1 MQEGLSDSP
10 GVQVIETHNQSKDSD
25 THVPYDGPPRSDARS
40 IRDAPYQNSKPAAL
54 SNISPTA
61 AMPLS
66 RSGTLSWQ
74 QRPTSR
80 GSTTGVRSRPLSMM
94 ATQNSASTSPRV
106 SPDPAPASQPATPRA
121 QIAQSLASKDPTWF
135 RQTEDRGLGSTGY
148 PRNQEEDVSDT
159 TSITRSVRLSGM
171 SRESSMEPEKETSLP
186 PESIRSSSPSREGS
200 IQGTSRRN
208 LRPSS
213 PATTSSASGIRSPLP
228 TLSSQRFEPPSP
240 DNILSRDGDIVTAG
254 RTLAMS
260 PSQGK
265 ISPERFDRPNSP
277 TKGLG
282 GFVQSA
288 MLKRSDSVNKRWS
301 AQPGTGLSRGNSIA
315 SNRSGYDGS
324 RSRMEDMGSHRDTR
338 PGNLSSESSPTQMSR
353 PGSRQ
358 SNITVTQQQTE
369 SERPG
374 ASSSLTSRKPEISSH
389 NGFVKPALPHQRRIT
404 PVKEARTNSQKT
416 ASLEKIPPVSPN
428 KRWSPTKASWLENAI
443 NKPDSPRNKAPPPQ
457 QPSWMAEINRAKQ
470 QRGSVDFGKGET
482 HKEVATGGLIRS
494 PPLRG
499 ASKPSSIGGLP
510 IGFSAGLVTKP
521 EAESPEI
528 QASVGIAAK
537 DSKAEEK
544 SWGSAASSRSAK
556 TPTQKE
562 DRPQNG
568 RSTSGTKDSAE
579 PTLSKRIVS
588 PINQIKGALLPLK
601 PKPETLPKKDFRSNL
616 KTRQVSTGK
625 EPNEDAEFKNVFGK
639 LKRTQTQ
646 NYVAPDEL
654 KDNILRGKAGL
665 ATTGGPKKTERKDE
679 FRESILKRKETMK
692 AGAPSGVS
700 RKISSNSAAKEDAP
714 TPEAIAKNKRLSRS
728 DSVLSNGSAEAEKTS
743 TKPEAIAKLERLRD
757 KPKPTPPDIKPSAP
771 ASIQKEP
778 VVKSISGSNFN
789 DSLASLISRGPSP
802 VAAGSK
808 QSQAM
813 NPGVLSD
820 LGISSTDNSDNHSA
834 GGPHLTHMTKARARG
849 PKRRLPKV
857 VTEDAGAEAPTSVPS
872 PEPKTD
878 RSHALLKS
886 PSIPKPQVTPMV
898 IEKFDS
904 RPLTSISNNG
914 NRKASQPNTPRK
926 PSTSIASVDKIKEVP
941 SPSPKETSQMNP
953 KGSPVI
959 KPKPAAVINSDQIRK
974 TSDSTPPPL
983 HPTPTNPLKDQEP
996 KASAPKSNLT
1006 QKNEH
1011 NETGEDER
1019 PPPSVRNAAAI
1030 WEQPPASNSPRHTR
1044 TKSPIKLPTRKD
1056 EETALKEAGL
1066 GHEVA
1071 NAPIGLGI
1079 ETTQKEPK
1087 VATSLER
1094 NLTTPVSRSP
1104 KSPPLPAKK
1113 PASIASRAVSNTP
1126 PPKAKPERLN
1136 SPAIQISEAGSLF
1149 TEYFSE
1155 VPSSSGRVN
1164 IDTQSFLA
1172 SRSSSAGSDKIKTLR
1187 KQIWEVTGDG
1197 KSVVLPS
1204 HQEHIL
1210 FEERMYL
1217 CTHVFGNATGTRT
1230 TEVYLWCGDG
1240 VPTSAAEDAQLF
1252 ARKVAK
1258 DNNGKLLIL
1267 QQGKETANF
1276 FEALGGIVITRRGSS
1291 SQADTPS
1298 SAGATYMLCGRRHV
1312 GQIAFDEVDFHPQS
1326 LCPGFPYI
1334 ISARFGKLYLWKGS
1348 GSSADE
1354 LGCARLIGMDLGLTG
1369 EIEEI
1374 DDGKE
1379 PDAFWESFSDGKP
1392 KDRFTSA
1399 NEQAQNWRLKPQ
1411 CEKYTTRL
1419 FSIDLETPKSKFSSG
1434 FSWARRGSGPSS
1446 EEAAAPT
1453 AQIKEINP
1461 FTYSDLVDD
1470 GVFVLDTFFE
1480 VYV

>member
-1 MQEGLSDSP
+1 M
-10 GVQVIETHNQSKDSD
+10 SD
-25 THVPYDGPPRSDARS
+25 T
-40 IRDAPYQNSKPAAL
+40 
-54 SNISPTA
+54 IST
-61 AMPLS
+61 
-66 RSGTLSWQ
+66 
-74 QRPTSR
+74 
-80 GSTTGVRSRPLSMM
+80 
-94 ATQNSASTSPRV
+94 
-106 SPDPAPASQPATPRA
+106 
-121 QIAQSLASKDPTWF
+121 
-135 RQTEDRGLGSTGY
+135 
-148 PRNQEEDVSDT
+148 
-159 TSITRSVRLSGM
+159 TRSVRLPGM
-171 SRESSMEPEKETSLP
+171 SRESSIELEKELSLP
-186 PESIRSSSPSREGS
+186 PEIVRSSSSPREGS
-200 IQGTSRRN
+200 IEDTSERN

-213 PATTSSASGIRSPLP
+213 SATPSSASGIRSPLP

-240 DNILSRDGDIVTAG
+240 DNTLSRDGDIVTAG

-260 PSQGK
+260 PSQGR
-265 ISPERFDRPNSP
+265 IAPERFDRPNSP

-301 AQPGTGLSRGNSIA
+301 AQPGTGLSRGNSVV

-324 RSRMEDMGSHRDTR
+324 RSRTENSGPHRDPR
-338 PGNLSSESSPTQMSR
+338 PGNLSSESSPTQKSQ
-353 PGSRQ
+353 PGSSQ
-358 SNITVTQQQTE
+358 SNITVTQQETE
-369 SERPG
+369 SEKSG
-374 ASSSLTSRKPEISSH
+374 TSSSLTSRKPEIH
-389 NGFVKPALPHQRRIT
+389 PHDGFIKPALPHQRSIT
-404 PVKEARTNSQKT
+404 PVTEARTSPPDT
-416 ASLEKIPPVSPN
+416 ASLEKSPPVSPS

-443 NKPDSPRNKAPPPQ
+443 NKPESPRTKAPPPQ

-470 QRGSVDFGKGET
+470 QRGSLELGKGET
-482 HKEVATGGLIRS
+482 HKEVATGGLIRP
-494 PPLRG
+494 PPLGG
-499 ASKPSSIGGLP
+499 ASKPPSIGGLP
-510 IGFSAGLVTKP
+510 IGFSAGLVKKF
-521 EAESPEI
+521 EAESPES
-528 QASVGIAAK
+528 QASIGIAAK
-537 DSKAEEK
+537 EVNAEEK
-544 SWGSAASSRSAK
+544 PRSSVASPRSAK

-562 DRPQNG
+562 DRPKNE
-568 RSTSGTKDSAE
+568 RSSSETKDSAE
-579 PTLSKRIVS
+579 PALSNRKVT
-588 PINQIKGALLPLK
+588 PINQNKGAPSSLK
-601 PKPETLPKKDFRSNL
+601 PRPETPPKKDFRSNL

-639 LKRTQTQ
+639 LKRTQIQ

-679 FRESILKRKETMK
+679 FKESILKRKEAMK
-692 AGAPSGVS
+692 AGAPLGVS
-700 RKISSNSAAKEDAP
+700 RKISITSVTKEDP
-714 TPEAIAKNKRLSRS
+714 PPPDVIAKKKSLSRS
-728 DSVLSNGSAEAEKTS
+728 DGVLSDGSAEAEQTS
-743 TKPEAIAKLERLRD
+743 SKPEAIAKLERLRD
-757 KPKPTPPDIKPSAP
+757 KPKPTPPDTKPSAP
-771 ASIQKEP
+771 ANIQKEP
-778 VVKSISGSNFN
+778 VAKATSGNNFN
-789 DSLASLISRGPSP
+789 DSLASLISMGPSP
-802 VAAGSK
+802 VSAGSK
-808 QSQAM
+808 PSQAM
-813 NPGVLSD
+813 NPGTLFD
-820 LGISSTDNSDNHSA
+820 LGVSSTDNSDSHST

-849 PKRRLPKV
+849 PKRRLPKT
-857 VTEDAGAEAPTSVPS
+857 VTEDAGAETPTSVTG

-878 RSHALLKS
+878 RPEPLLLEN
-886 PSIPKPQVTPMV
+886 PPIPKSQETRIV
-898 IEKFDS
+898 IEKSDL
-904 RPLTSISNNG
+904 RPLASISNNG
-914 NRKASQPNTPRK
+914 NRKSSQPSTPRK
-926 PSTSIASVDKIKEVP
+926 PSTSIAPIDKIKDLSP
-941 SPSPKETSQMNP
+941 SSPKETSQVNL
-953 KGSPVI
+953 KDSPVI
-959 KPKPAAVINSDQIRK
+959 KSKPATFTNGDQIRK
-974 TSDSTPPPL
+974 TSISTPSPL
-983 HPTPTNPLKDQEP
+983 HPTPTTPLKTQEP
-996 KASAPKSNLT
+996 KASAPKSTLA
-1006 QKNEH
+1006 QKNERD
-1011 NETGEDER
+1011 ETEGDER

-1030 WEQPPASNSPRHTR
+1030 WEQSPASRSPQHTR

-1066 GHEVA
+1066 SHGVA

-1079 ETTQKEPK
+1079 KRAEKKPQ
-1087 VATSLER
+1087 VATSLGR

-1113 PASIASRAVSNTP
+1113 PASIASRVVSNTP
-1126 PPKAKPERLN
+1126 LTKAKPERLD
-1136 SPAIQISEAGSLF
+1136 SPATQISEAGGLF

-1164 IDTQSFLA
+1164 IDTQSVLA

-1187 KQIWEVTGDG
+1187 KQISEVTGDG
-1197 KSVVLPS
+1197 KSIALPP

-1210 FEERMYL
+1210 FEESMYL

-1258 DNNGKLLIL
+1258 DYSGKFLIL

-1326 LCPGFPYI
+1326 LCPAFPYI

-1369 EIEEI
+1369 EIEEV

-1379 PDAFWESFSDGKP
+1379 PDAFWEAFSDGKT
-1392 KDRFTSA
+1392 KDRFTSTCG
-1399 NEQAQNWRLKPQ
+1399 QAQSWCLKPQ

-1419 FSIDLETPKSKFSSG
+1419 FSVDLETPKSKFSSG
-1434 FSWARRGSGPSS
+1434 FSWARRGSGPPS

-1461 FTYSDLVDD
+1461 FTYLDLVDD